1 MTSRTNYYKTVTQIF
16 HFDEHQDDKQA
27 VLKLPDTPKKE
38 TFYVDADDDEDY
50 ATQGNLPEVFGPPLW
65 FCLHNAAHHY
75 PENAAPTYAE
85 RMKGII
91 IGLPVLI
98 PCTTCK
104 EHATAYIEE
113 KKHTLMEVCKSRK
126 TLVIFFIDFHNYVNQ
141 RLGKK
146 IYSYEEAEALYQ

>member
-1 MTSRTNYYKTVTQIF
+1 MTSRSNYYKTVTQIF
-16 HFDEHQDDKQA
+16 QFDEHQDDKQP
-27 VLKLPDTPKKE
+27 VLKLPDAPKKE
-38 TFYVDADDDEDY
+38 TFYVDAEEDY
-50 ATQGNLPEVFGPPLW
+50 SAKGNLPEVFGPKLW
-65 FCLHNAAHHY
+65 FCLHNSAHYY

-85 RMKGII
+85 RMKNII

-98 PCTTCK
+98 PCLTCK

-126 TLVIFFIDFHNYVNQ
+126 TLVRFFIDFHNFVNQ